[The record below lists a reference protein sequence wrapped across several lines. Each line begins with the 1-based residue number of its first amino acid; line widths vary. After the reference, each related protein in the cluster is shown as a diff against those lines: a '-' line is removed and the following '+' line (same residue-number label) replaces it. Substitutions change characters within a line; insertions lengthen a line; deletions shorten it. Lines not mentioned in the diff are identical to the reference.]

1 MITVGLT
8 GGIGSGKSTIAKMF
22 EDLGVAVYYADD
34 EAKKLMNTSP
44 QIKKK
49 LIEVFGE
56 KAYENGILNRS
67 FLADIVFND
76 KEKLQ
81 QINAIV
87 HPEVDQHFKN
97 WVTYQKGDFV
107 IQENAI
113 LFENGMQHKFD
124 YIITVIA
131 PKNVKIKR
139 VIKRD
144 KVNRQQIIS
153 RMNNQLDDA
162 EKIKKSN
169 FIINNINLSQSKDQV
184 KEIFMELTN

>member
-153 RMNNQLDDA
+153 RMNNQLDDD